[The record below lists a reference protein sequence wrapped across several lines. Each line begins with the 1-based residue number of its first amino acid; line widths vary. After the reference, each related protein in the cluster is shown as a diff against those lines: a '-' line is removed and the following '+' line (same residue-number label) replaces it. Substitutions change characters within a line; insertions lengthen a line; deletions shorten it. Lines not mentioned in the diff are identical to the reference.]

1 MIVIGIAGGSGA
13 GKTTFVSAL
22 REALAEKGK
31 TLSVIEQDVYYYDQG
46 HLPMEERRKVNYDE
60 PASIEFP
67 LISQHVQDLRKGRSV
82 EIPVYDVL
90 SMTRSAETTPLEP
103 SDVLVVEGI
112 LVLCD
117 ENLRAQL
124 DLAVYLE
131 IDPETRLQ
139 RIIKRD
145 GEERGRDEQTVRD
158 RVEATVEP
166 MHQLHVLPSKASA
179 DLVFRTSG
187 DLTESIGILCQ
198 RMGL

>member
-1 MIVIGIAGGSGA
+1 
-13 GKTTFVSAL
+13 
-22 REALAEKGK
+22 
-31 TLSVIEQDVYYYDQG
+31 
-46 HLPMEERRKVNYDE
+46 
-60 PASIEFP
+60 
-67 LISQHVQDLRKGRSV
+67 
-82 EIPVYDVL
+82 
-90 SMTRSAETTPLEP
+90 MTRSAETTMLEP

-117 ENLRAQL
+117 ENLRTQL

-131 IDPETRLQ
+131 IDPATRLQ

-145 GEERGRDEQTVRD
+145 GEERGRDEQTVRN

-179 DLVFRTSG
+179 DLVFQTSG
-187 DLTESIGILCQ
+187 DLTESIAVLCG